1 MTWRISGAGAAS
13 LCLLLLTLPLGAQ
26 EREPTEEA
34 QPAADYENAAMM
46 EAWARA
52 STPGEPHARLA
63 QMEGDW
69 DLEIQMW
76 MDPDAPP
83 IVETGTAS
91 SRMEFGGRFLVEEVN
106 SSFMGQPFRGLGTHG
121 YNNLTGEYEATWI
134 DDHSTAIHTHRG
146 QMEGNQLVLTGR
158 YPDAVTGEWKE
169 TRGVLTFV
177 SPTEMRY
184 ASYEVSDDGNERKV
198 MEITYRKRS

>member
-1 MTWRISGAGAAS
+1 MTWRIPRAGVAS
-13 LCLLLLTLPLGAQ
+13 LFLVLLALPLGAQ
-26 EREPTEEA
+26 ERERTEE
-34 QPAADYENAAMM
+34 PRPTADYENAAMM

-52 STPGEPHARLA
+52 ASPGEPHARLG

-69 DLEIQMW
+69 DLEIRMW

-83 IVETGTAS
+83 TVETGTAT
-91 SRMEFGGRFLVEEVN
+91 SRMEFGGRFLVEEVR

-134 DDHSTAIHTHRG
+134 DDHSTAIHSYRG
-146 QMEGNQLVLTGR
+146 QMHGNELVMSSR
-158 YPDAVTGEWKE
+158 YQDAVTAEWKE
-169 TRGVLTFV
+169 MRGVLKLV
-177 SPTEMRY
+177 SPDQMEY
-184 ASYEVSDDGNERKV
+184 VSYEVADDGSERKV